1 MNGMAWE
8 DKTFVTK
15 QREAL
20 WQEVIYTGND
30 GFHLL
35 ILLQNVVQ
43 CDKKKNESKK
53 KNALLKPKDTTM
65 NNQKTKSEKKLVDKG
80 RAH

>member
-1 MNGMAWE
+1 MMDFICSFYFKMLYN
-8 DKTFVTK
+8 
-15 QREAL
+15 
-20 WQEVIYTGND
+20 VI
-30 GFHLL
+30 
-35 ILLQNVVQ
+35 
-43 CDKKKNESKK
+43 KKKNINEK